1 MRAEPQGGVLGTG
14 DKGTVITTTVPGIW
28 TCFGAFPG
36 GSSGRAH
43 ATTSRRLSGPG
54 AAMLDLFARSV
65 STQIRGARLAFLA
78 FVTLAG
84 ATSASAQVIYTY
96 DNSTTGVLSNAA
108 TPCATPLSRNFVV
121 PATDSFT
128 VGDIAVGVDIDHA
141 NRGDLRMT
149 LVSPSGTTFQFVTEV
164 ADANDNYK
172 AMFSVNSEG
181 ALSDGD
187 IDPVSN
193 TRYRRLVTSAGMN
206 FYAGTSVGTWTL
218 RVCDT
223 VAATNGTFNS
233 ARLVLRHTAGTVASA
248 CGSSL
253 TYDWALNGNVVAFSN
268 FTVGGV
274 TLTQGTT
281 SGDAPADD
289 LTTTGPSFVTRTT
302 TNGGHPGYYSFTMD
316 TSGDTELTSEFSLLT
331 FSEPATWLTFTLLDV
346 DREAGAWEDYIRV
359 DGLDSGG
366 NVVPKQVTLASANLQ
381 YAGDWVESDNA
392 NAANAATTGNVTIA
406 FARPVNSLRVEYA
419 QGDEPAT
426 GSAQQVIGL
435 SDFQFCAFDYGDAP
449 SSYNTTI
456 ASGSV
461 TRNTMG
467 QRTLFMGSAPDG
479 ETDGSPGALAD
490 GDGADEDGITFPTLI
505 SAPPAVQRWQ
515 CGAYLTAVGEYCVS
529 VAATN
534 NTAADAQLVGW
545 VDFNAD
551 GDFNDANERSLPAL
565 AIGTGGAVDG
575 TFTTGNVALGT
586 TGSRILRWT
595 GVTNATSA
603 QTYVRVRLSSDASF
617 FTASPAPNG
626 QLTGGETEDHRIPA
640 STLATRLNWVES
652 KLDEGRLGIVFA
664 SATETGNVGY
674 SIHEK
679 QGDHYTRLTAQLI
692 PSVSVNTTDV
702 SQYKVELAHAPA
714 SGEFYIADHDVE
726 GKTTLRGPF
735 VVGRFYGY
743 KGSTKSVDWSSV
755 RTAVAENAASRA
767 AAGGVQGAKL
777 WVGKPGFYRV
787 TAGELLA
794 QGLDL
799 DGVPVDQIAV
809 GFRGAGIPRRVHP
822 ATGVFGAGSYVDFF
836 ASPDYS
842 LYTAEM
848 PYLLKSDGVGVIK
861 IASET
866 RAVAELRDAWYWAT
880 ETYSPEVIYNFASP
894 TSDPWHAAGMLA
906 FPAAPAGVSLSLQPS
921 NVASTEFAAR
931 LQADLIGVTNWSGA
945 GPDHHVRLL
954 VGGVE
959 VGQTAFDGVRA
970 ASASALLPQ
979 LSSGTANILVEAT
992 GDTGFDYDLVY
1003 LDRVTLRYPRL
1014 PFADAQGRLFVE
1026 ELNADADGGAV
1037 MGYDGDGTSTFRAGF
1052 EGSDLFPGFVANGL
1066 DSGAVVAYG
1075 GHDGEWVE
1083 LASITAIGGA
1093 AQIPML
1099 PGADSY
1105 WVSSADSLG
1114 DARVEALPF
1123 DTAITD
1129 GSADYLII
1137 SHSLFVDDLDDI
1149 VALQQSRGLTTK
1161 VVDVAQI
1168 YQQFG
1173 HALPEAD
1180 AIRAYLQ
1187 QVAGPMG
1194 VDYVLLVGADTYD
1207 YKNYLGTGSVS
1218 FVPTVYSRV
1227 GDIAYTPTDSAYAD
1241 INGDDV
1247 PDFAIGRL
1255 PVRNLAELGV
1265 MSSKIVAVQGSNSQ
1279 RSLLLVAG
1287 GTDGESDFSAIS
1299 DGFAALL
1306 PGSWQ
1311 STEAYVDDIGIG
1323 AAGALVLDELN
1334 AGVSLVSY
1342 VGHSAPIQWSTADQ
1356 TVLTSTQVGAL
1367 SGGVS
1372 DLIVQWGC
1380 WNSYFVSPNADT
1392 MAHAFLLSPGKGA
1405 AGVIGVSALTGADA
1419 HQALGNA
1426 LYPFLAPGSRV
1437 GDALR
1442 SAKTALAGQTGLHRN
1457 ILISS
1462 TLLGDPAMPI
1472 R

>member
-1 MRAEPQGGVLGTG
+1 
-14 DKGTVITTTVPGIW
+14 
-28 TCFGAFPG
+28 
-36 GSSGRAH
+36 
-43 ATTSRRLSGPG
+43 
-54 AAMLDLFARSV
+54 MLDQFARIV
-65 STQIRGARLAFLA
+65 STPIRGARLAFLA
-78 FVTLAG
+78 LTLLAG
-84 ATSASAQVIYTY
+84 VTNVSAQVVYTY
-96 DNSTTGVLSNAA
+96 DNTTTGNIPESAA
-108 TPCATPLSRNFVV
+108 CPTPLERTFVV
-121 PATDSFT
+121 TDAFT
-128 VGDIAVGVDIDHA
+128 VGNIALGVDITHA
-141 NRGDLRMT
+141 DRGQVRIQVVAPDNT
-149 LVSPSGTTFQFVTEV
+149 VFTATPGTGG
-164 ADANDNYK
+164 DANDNYR
-172 AMFSVNSEG
+172 MMLSTNTEG
-181 ALSDGD
+181 ALNDGD
-187 IDPVSN
+187 TDPVANSA
-193 TRYRRLVTSAGMN
+193 YRRLVAVAGMN
-206 FYAGTSVGTWTL
+206 FYTGTSAGTWRVRLCDLDTAGAVGTVSRL
-218 RVCDT
+218 
-223 VAATNGTFNS
+223 
-233 ARLVLRHTAGTVASA
+233 RLVLRDTAGSAPSA
-248 CGSSL
+248 CGSNLTYNWGDNGALAPFVSFSTGGVSL
-253 TYDWALNGNVVAFSN
+253 TQTA
-268 FTVGGV
+268 
-274 TLTQGTT
+274 T
-281 SGDAPADD
+281 SGEAPTDVAPD
-289 LTTTGPSFVTRTT
+289 PSFITRIT
-302 TNGGHPGYYSFTMD
+302 TNGNHTGYYSLHFD
-316 TSGDTELTSEFSLLT
+316 TSGDPELSAESVTFT
-331 FSEPATWLTFTLLDV
+331 FSEAATWLTFSLLDV
-346 DREAGAWEDYIRV
+346 DLQPTAGSAWEDYIRV
-359 DGLDSGG
+359 EGFDDGG
-366 NVVPKQVTLASANLQ
+366 NPVPKQMTLVGAQLAF
-381 YAGDWVESDNA
+381 AGDWVESDSSV
-392 NAANAATTGNVTIA
+392 ATTSTDGNVSLS
-406 FARPVNSLRVEYA
+406 FARPVRSLRVEYA
-419 QGDEPAT
+419 AGDQPND
-426 GSAQQVIGL
+426 GSQVFQVIGL

-449 SSYNTTI
+449 NTYNVTI
-456 ASGSV
+456 AGGTV

-467 QRTLFMGSAPDG
+467 QRTLFMGTAPDG
-479 ETDGSPGALAD
+479 ETDGSPGALAN

-575 TFTTGNVALGT
+575 TFATGNVALGT

-603 QTYVRVRLSSDASF
+603 QTYIRLRLSSDASF

-640 STLATRLNWVES
+640 TTLATRLNWVES
-652 KLDEGRLGIVFA
+652 KLDEGRLAIGFT

-679 QGDHYTRLTAQLI
+679 QGDQYTRLTPQLI

-702 SQYKVELAHAPA
+702 SQYKVELARAPA
-714 SGEFYIADHDVE
+714 SGEFYIADHDVA
-726 GKTTLRGPF
+726 GRTTLRGPF
-735 VVGRFYGY
+735 AVGQFYGY
-743 KGSTKSVDWSSV
+743 KASTKAVDWPAV
-755 RTAVAENAASRA
+755 RAAVSQDAASHA
-767 AAGGVQGAKL
+767 TSGGVQGAKL
-777 WVGKPGFYRV
+777 WVGAPGFYRV
-787 TAGELLA
+787 TAGELQS
-794 QGLDL
+794 QGLNL
-799 DGVPVDQIAV
+799 NGVPVDQIAV
-809 GFRGAGIPRRVHP
+809 SFRGTGVPRRVHP

-836 ASPDYS
+836 AAPGYS
-842 LYTAEM
+842 LYTAEL
-848 PYLLKSDGVGVIK
+848 PYLLKSDGVGVVK

-866 RAVAELRDAWYWAT
+866 RPVAELRDAWYWAT

-894 TSDPWHAAGMLA
+894 TADPWHAARMLGLPST
-906 FPAAPAGVSLSLQPS
+906 PATASFDLQPS
-921 NVASTEFAAR
+921 AVAASEFAAQ
-931 LQADLIGVTNWSGA
+931 LQTDLIGVTDWSGA
-945 GPDHHVRLL
+945 GPDHHVRIL
-954 VGGVE
+954 VDGNE
-959 VGQTAFDGVRA
+959 VGQALFDGVRA
-970 ASASALLPQ
+970 HTATTLLPQ
-979 LSSGTANILVEAT
+979 LVSGTANIQVQVP

-1003 LDRVTLRYPRL
+1003 LDQVKLRYPRL
-1014 PFADAQGRLFVE
+1014 PLADASGRLFLEQLNTDTSSGAIV
-1026 ELNADADGGAV
+1026 NADDE
-1037 MGYDGDGTSTFRAGF
+1037 GTASFAAGF
-1052 EGSDLFPGFVANGL
+1052 EGSDVYPGFLATGL
-1066 DSGAVVAYG
+1066 NSGALVVYG
-1075 GHDGEWVE
+1075 GRDGEWIE
-1083 LASITAIGGA
+1083 LASVTATGGA
-1093 AQIPML
+1093 AQVPL
-1099 PGADSY
+1099 LQGADSY
-1105 WVSSADSLG
+1105 WVSSVAAMG

-1123 DTAITD
+1123 DSAITG

-1137 SHSLFVDDLDDI
+1137 SHSLFIDDLDDI

-1187 QVAGPMG
+1187 QVSGPMG

-1227 GDIAYTPTDSAYAD
+1227 GDIAYAPTDSAYAD

-1265 MSSKIVAVQGSNSQ
+1265 MSSKIVAVQGSAAQ

-1323 AAGALVLDELN
+1323 PASALVLDELS
-1334 AGVSLVSY
+1334 AGASLVSY

-1372 DLIVQWGC
+1372 DLVVQWGC

-1392 MAHAFLLSPGKGA
+1392 MAHAFLLAPGKGA

-1442 SAKTALAGQTGLHRN
+1442 SAKTALAGQRGLHHD
-1457 ILISS
+1457 ILLSS